1 LKLKISKLLVLSV
14 LFIGTI
20 HAGGFQLN
28 EHGARAMGMGG
39 AFTAVADDPS
49 AMYFNG
55 AGLTQLN
62 GWNFMV
68 GTSFIAPNS
77 EFRGVYPDVT
87 SYKTTAQ
94 TFIIPNGYATYGA
107 GDWAVGLGFNVPF
120 GLGTEWPAGWP
131 GSNLALKTDLKTY
144 NISAEAAYKV
154 MENLSVSAG
163 LVYGFGQVT
172 ITQNYS
178 LKPFT
183 VPDAFLTLE
192 GKDNSAFGYNFGILY
207 KPMKTLSFGASFH
220 SQIKYDFKGTVTS
233 IGASQ
238 LGFELP
244 AGDMTGNLKTP
255 FNLTFGAAYEVMPEL
270 RLSLDFQYVGWSSY
284 DSLAFEF
291 VNVPRVSTPRL
302 YDNSYII
309 RFGAEY
315 KLTNSLSLQGG
326 IYYDKNPVKPEYV
339 NPSLPDANRICFSLG
354 LSYNV
359 TNKLTAAA
367 SYLFIRSSELTV
379 TNSKVPYVS
388 NKPDHS
394 TMFNGTYNSF
404 ANIGSISISYSL

>member
-1 LKLKISKLLVLSV
+1 MKLKISKLLVLSA

-28 EHGARAMGMGG
+28 EHGARAMGLGG

-94 TFIIPNGYATYGA
+94 TFVIPNGYATYGA
-107 GDWAVGLGFNVPF
+107 GNWAVGLAFNVPF
-120 GLGTEWPAGWP
+120 GLGTEWPTDWP
-131 GSNLALKTDLKTY
+131 GRYLALKTDVRAYT
-144 NISAEAAYKV
+144 ITGEGAYKL
-154 MENLSVSAG
+154 MDNLSVSAG
-163 LVYGFGQVT
+163 LVFSFASVN
-172 ITQNYS
+172 ITEKTPQT
-178 LKPFT
+178 PF
-183 VPDAFLTLE
+183 PGDALITLD

-207 KPMKTLSFGASFH
+207 KPINTLSFGASFH
-220 SQIKYDFKGTVTS
+220 SQVKYGFKGTASTA
-233 IGASQ
+233 GASQ
-238 LGFELP
+238 LASEFP
-244 AGDMTGNLKTP
+244 AGNISANLTTP
-255 FNLTFGAAYEVMPEL
+255 FNLTFGAAYELLPEL
-270 RLSLDFQYVGWSSY
+270 RLSADFQYVGWSSY
-284 DSLAFEF
+284 DTLAIDFA
-291 VNVPRVSTPRL
+291 NVPRVASPRL
-302 YDNSYII
+302 YDNSFII

-315 KLTNSLSLQGG
+315 KYSNSLSFQGG
-326 IYYDKNPVKPEYV
+326 IYFDKDPVKPEYL

-354 LSYNV
+354 LNYKV
-359 TNKLTAAA
+359 TDNFSAAV

-379 TNSKVPYVS
+379 TNSKEFYVGTT
-388 NKPDHS
+388 P
-394 TMFNGTYNSF
+394 FNGTYNSF
-404 ANIGSISISYSL
+404 ANLGSISLSYSL